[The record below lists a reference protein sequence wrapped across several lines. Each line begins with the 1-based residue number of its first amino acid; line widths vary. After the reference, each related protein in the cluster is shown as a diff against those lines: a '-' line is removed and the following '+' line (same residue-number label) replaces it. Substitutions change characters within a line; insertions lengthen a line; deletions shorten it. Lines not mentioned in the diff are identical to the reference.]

1 MSVADAFVERAR
13 RRREDLKMSQHEL
26 ARRMTDRMPETWYQ
40 MTVSRTESGLRPVRL
55 DEAAAMADA
64 LGLAKPFNDDA
75 TAAEQAVEATV
86 EARIAEITK
95 QADEQIA
102 EMAERLTR
110 ANARAA
116 QMDSALRAVRAIV
129 NREEAR

>member
-129 NREEAR
+129 NREEVR